1 MILIKLELIIYLIG
15 SIKNSKYHN
24 MKMKNENEKLDQ
36 LFEHLENQWD
46 VQEINSH
53 HLERFS
59 EKLALKKQKKNF
71 GFIYA
76 IAASIVVMLGISLFY
91 TNNEKPQD
99 LKFASKETK
108 QTDSIFTVLI
118 EHQLDQIKAKESPE
132 NKKIISDALKQMK
145 ALDSDYE
152 KIKHELEINGESKQ
166 IIYAMISNLQT
177 RISFLQNVLQH
188 LEDSEKLKKLD
199 DEKTI

>member
-1 MILIKLELIIYLIG
+1 
-15 SIKNSKYHN
+15 

-36 LFEHLENQWD
+36 LFENLENQWD
-46 VQEINSH
+46 VHEMNSQH
-53 HLERFS
+53 SNRFS
-59 EKLALKKQKKNF
+59 EKLALKKRKKNYS
-71 GFIYA
+71 FIYA
-76 IAASIVVMLGISLFY
+76 IAASIVVMLGITLFY
-91 TNNEKPQD
+91 TNNEKPKE

-118 EHQLDQIKAKESPE
+118 EHQLEQIKAKKSPE
-132 NKKIISDALKQMK
+132 NEKIISDALQQMK
-145 ALDSDYE
+145 SLDSDYE
-152 KIKHELEINGESKQ
+152 KIKHELEVNGESKP

-188 LEDSEKLKKLD
+188 IEESEKLKKLN

>member
-1 MILIKLELIIYLIG
+1 
-15 SIKNSKYHN
+15 

-36 LFEHLENQWD
+36 LFENLENQWD
-46 VQEINSH
+46 VHEMDSQHEN
-53 HLERFS
+53 RFS
-59 EKLALKKQKKNF
+59 EKLALKKRKNNF

-76 IAASIVVMLGISLFY
+76 IAASVVVMLGITLFY
-91 TNNEKPQD
+91 TNNERPKE

-118 EHQLDQIKAKESPE
+118 EHQLEQIKAKKSPE
-132 NKKIISDALKQMK
+132 NEKIVNDALQQMK
-145 ALDSDYE
+145 SLDSDYE
-152 KIKHELEINGESKQ
+152 KIKHELEVNGESKP

-188 LEDSEKLKKLD
+188 IEETEKLKNLN
-199 DEKTI
+199 DEKIL